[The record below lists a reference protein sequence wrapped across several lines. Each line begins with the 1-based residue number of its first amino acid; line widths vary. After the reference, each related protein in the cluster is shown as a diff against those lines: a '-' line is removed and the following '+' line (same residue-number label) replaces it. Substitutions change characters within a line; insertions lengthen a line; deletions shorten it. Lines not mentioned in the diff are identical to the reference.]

1 MESRSSA
8 TVWLS
13 QAKLHSINERDGVA
27 VVWSQLDPSGVNT
40 KKTLLTYPMEHLT
53 KDFVPPKRDVLSV

>member
-40 KKTLLTYPMEHLT
+40 KKNTPYLPYGAPHQG
-53 KDFVPPKRDVLSV
+53 FCAS